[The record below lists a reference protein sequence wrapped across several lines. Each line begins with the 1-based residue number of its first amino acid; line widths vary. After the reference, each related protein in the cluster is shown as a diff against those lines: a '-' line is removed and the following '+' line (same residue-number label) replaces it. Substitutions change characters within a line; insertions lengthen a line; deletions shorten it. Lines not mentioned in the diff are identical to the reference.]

1 MCPLSGGSKPVV
13 PGLAAPLNQ
22 FCSVMYLS
30 LTIKSLKNIGSEMS
44 LGNLIYTN
52 VDKSE
57 TSLESE
63 RCGLQQ
69 RGALTQGGLEE
80 IVPANLTPAPASL
93 PCTCGEYPFPTQV
106 LGC

>member
-52 VDKSE
+52 VEKSE
-57 TSLESE
+57 ISLESE
-63 RCGLQQ
+63 RCGLQAK
-69 RGALTQGGLEE
+69 GSPNSGW
-80 IVPANLTPAPASL
+80 P
-93 PCTCGEYPFPTQV
+93 
-106 LGC
+106 